1 MRFDSIVLWILNFSF
16 ITIDMSCVFSNCFIL
31 ISGKRDKT
39 WYEKEWSRFS
49 VKVQKIPVDKDVYSR
64 NRKQESENDKYL
76 GIWSKYIR

>member
-1 MRFDSIVLWILNFSF
+1 MKKSDP
-16 ITIDMSCVFSNCFIL
+16 
-31 ISGKRDKT
+31 G
-39 WYEKEWSRFS
+39 S